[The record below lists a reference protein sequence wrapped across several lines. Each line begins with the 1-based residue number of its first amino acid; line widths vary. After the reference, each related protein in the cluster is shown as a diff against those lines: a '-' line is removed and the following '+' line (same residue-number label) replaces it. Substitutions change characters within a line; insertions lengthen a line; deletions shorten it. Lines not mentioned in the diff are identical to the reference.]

1 MKTIL
6 KYELVINKALRSA
19 LQYDTPDEQIQEF
32 ISFFGNHIGSDRIY
46 IFEDNEKKNITTN
59 TYEWCANG
67 VTSEIDN
74 LQSIDRDIIDWW
86 YEAFDRGENI
96 IIYDIETIRE
106 EHPEAYE
113 ILAGQDIHNLVTCP
127 LRYKNEIK
135 GLFGVDNPPKSDSL
149 GLTTFLDM
157 VGTLLIALMKV
168 RNAFRKSSRAA
179 KLSGYSVLSQIY
191 ISMNYINVQT
201 HQFHVI
207 KTPDEVT
214 EFLKKEQEEDP
225 FATIGETFKEH
236 IEKIFRKF
244 CSKEY
249 METELEF
256 LNLDTVEERLKGKT
270 SIVSEYYGN
279 IYGWCRDRF
288 IPIDYD
294 ADGNLLHVLC
304 CIECIDEQ
312 KKREDELRYLAQV
325 DLMTGIWNRGSGEAQ
340 MEQALKK
347 KVSGMMCL
355 IDCDKFKSINDT
367 FGHSAGDD
375 VIVAIAD
382 VLKKSCRENDIVMRL
397 GGDEFAI
404 FIPGMTERK
413 NAEDFIERLFDNI
426 KKIEIPKL
434 GDGKIVISLG
444 ACFYDGVE
452 EADFDKLYLRAD
464 NAMYESKRQE
474 GFCATI
480 YSEL

>member
-96 IIYDIETIRE
+96 IIDDIETIRE
-106 EHPEAYE
+106 EHPESYE

-201 HQFHVI
+201 H
-207 KTPDEVT
+207 
-214 EFLKKEQEEDP
+214 
-225 FATIGETFKEH
+225 
-236 IEKIFRKF
+236 
-244 CSKEY
+244 SS
-249 METELEF
+249 M
-256 LNLDTVEERLKGKT
+256 
-270 SIVSEYYGN
+270 
-279 IYGWCRDRF
+279 
-288 IPIDYD
+288 
-294 ADGNLLHVLC
+294 
-304 CIECIDEQ
+304 
-312 KKREDELRYLAQV
+312 
-325 DLMTGIWNRGSGEAQ
+325 
-340 MEQALKK
+340 
-347 KVSGMMCL
+347 
-355 IDCDKFKSINDT
+355 
-367 FGHSAGDD
+367 
-375 VIVAIAD
+375 
-382 VLKKSCRENDIVMRL
+382 
-397 GGDEFAI
+397 
-404 FIPGMTERK
+404 
-413 NAEDFIERLFDNI
+413 
-426 KKIEIPKL
+426 
-434 GDGKIVISLG
+434 
-444 ACFYDGVE
+444 
-452 EADFDKLYLRAD
+452 
-464 NAMYESKRQE
+464 
-474 GFCATI
+474 
-480 YSEL
+480 